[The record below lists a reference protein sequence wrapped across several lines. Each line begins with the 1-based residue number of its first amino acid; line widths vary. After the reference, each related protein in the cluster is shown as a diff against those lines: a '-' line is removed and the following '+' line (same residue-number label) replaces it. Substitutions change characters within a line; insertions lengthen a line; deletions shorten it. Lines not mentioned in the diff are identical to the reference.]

1 MTQYQ
6 IYFEKLEHNLTIS
19 EICKLITNNSNIEL
33 FKIINDQK
41 IRINNKLVLN
51 TKFIMH
57 RINDIKSLDSIDL
70 CFGVEI
76 DLRDQSN
83 FSERN
88 IPDIQDQN
96 NKLILSHDPFKTG
109 DDFETYLEKYSLK
122 NEFLN
127 AIIILNI
134 KSERIELEC
143 LKLLEKYNIT
153 NYFFLD
159 STFPMIYLLNKQYNN
174 NNIACRFSEFEPIE
188 NYQSIKDM
196 VKYIWVDC
204 FTKLPL
210 NKTNYNIFKNDNKKI
225 CIVSPE
231 LQNQQEKIE
240 IYRNYLIENDLIP
253 DYICCKDYNIIRWI

>member
-1 MTQYQ
+1 MIKYQ
-6 IYFEKLEHNLTIS
+6 IFYEKLEYNMTLS
-19 EICKLITNNSNIEL
+19 EIFKLITNDSNIEL
-33 FKIINDQK
+33 YKIINDQK
-41 IRINNKLVLN
+41 IRINNNLILN
-51 TKFIMH
+51 TKFIIH
-57 RINDIKSLDSIDL
+57 RINDIKSLDTIDS
-70 CFGVEI
+70 CVGVEI
-76 DLRDQSN
+76 DLRDQN
-83 FSERN
+83 
-88 IPDIQDQN
+88 D
-96 NKLILSHDPFKTG
+96 KLILAHDPFKTG
-109 DDFETYLEKYSLK
+109 YDFETYLEKYNVSFGYCRLE
-122 NEFLN
+122 NEFSN
-127 AIIILNI
+127 TVDKNIIILNI

-240 IYRNYLIENDLIP
+240 VYRNYLIENNLIP